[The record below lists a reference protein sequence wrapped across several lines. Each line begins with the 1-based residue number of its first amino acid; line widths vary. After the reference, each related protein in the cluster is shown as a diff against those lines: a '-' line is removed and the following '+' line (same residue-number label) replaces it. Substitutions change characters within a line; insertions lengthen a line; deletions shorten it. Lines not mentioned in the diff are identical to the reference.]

1 MGICVPNR
9 SALARTSVLA
19 VLALASACAST
30 PRSYYQEQYPDAPQA
45 PEKKPHDTGP
55 NVTEEHPRILAS
67 GSPLQ
72 CVPYARQ
79 QSGVEIFG
87 NANRWWRL
95 AAGKYHRSKVP
106 APGTV
111 MVFNGSHEDP
121 RGHVAVVRLVKDSR
135 TLIVD
140 HATWHGHGAIT
151 ISNPV
156 TDISPNNDRSQ
167 VKVLWIP
174 GDQWGAR
181 TFSIAGFIYPEHEVA
196 SAGGVTGSVGKRP
209 SPRRRVTADSQ
220 SLAVKGGNDRD

>member
-1 MGICVPNR
+1 MPRRLRKRSRTTPAPMSPKNTPAFSRRVRRCNAFPMRASNR
-9 SALARTSVLA
+9 VSRSSA
-19 VLALASACAST
+19 
-30 PRSYYQEQYPDAPQA
+30 
-45 PEKKPHDTGP
+45 
-55 NVTEEHPRILAS
+55 
-67 GSPLQ
+67 
-72 CVPYARQ
+72 
-79 QSGVEIFG
+79 

-140 HATWHGHGAIT
+140 HANWYGHGEIT

-156 TDISPNNDRSQ
+156 TDISPNNDWSQ
-167 VKVLWIP
+167 VKVWWIP

-196 SAGGVTGSVGKRP
+196 SAGGVHRDRSASG
-209 SPRRRVTADSQ
+209 RRRGA
-220 SLAVKGGNDRD
+220 A